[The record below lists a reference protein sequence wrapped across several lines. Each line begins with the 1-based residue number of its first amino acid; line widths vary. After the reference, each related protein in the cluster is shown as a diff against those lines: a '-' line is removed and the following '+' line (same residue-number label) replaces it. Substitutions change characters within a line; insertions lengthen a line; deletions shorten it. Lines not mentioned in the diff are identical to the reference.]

1 MKLAVFGATGRV
13 GSQVVK
19 LALEEGWEVVA
30 LVRDEE
36 KAKHMIKGASRIVGD
51 VTNPADVKKTLIGC
65 HMVFSGLSTDKT
77 DTLSKAIPSM
87 IKAMK
92 KEEILRIVT
101 IGTAGI
107 LNSRYE
113 KGKYRFQTSESKRK
127 KTFAAEEHVKVYEH
141 FSRSNLD
148 WTIVCPTYLPDGEEQ
163 GNIRY
168 EIDYLPIDGKKITV
182 DDTAKFTFECLRNF
196 RFSQKR
202 VGICY

>member
-19 LALEEGWEVVA
+19 LALKEGWEVVA

-36 KAKHMIKGASRIVGD
+36 KAKQMIKGASRVVGD
-51 VTNPADVKKTLIGC
+51 VTNPADVRKTLNGC
-65 HMVFSGLSTDKT
+65 EMVFSGLSTDKT
-77 DTLSKAIPSM
+77 DTLSKAIPFM
-87 IKAMK
+87 IEEMK
-92 KEEILRIVT
+92 KAEIKRVVT
-101 IGTAGI
+101 VGTAGI

-113 KGKYRFQTSESKRK
+113 KGKYRFQTPESKRK

-163 GNIRY
+163 GHIRY
-168 EIDYLPIDGKKITV
+168 EIDYLPIEGKKITV
-182 DDTAKFTFECLRNF
+182 DDTARFAFDCLRDS
-196 RFSQKR
+196 RFNQKR